1 MYGSRVTQG
10 AAWTVHYTSRDV
22 ARPAEVLPWLRDL
35 PEDLTPWLDEA
46 GLPDGLPFLLSP
58 RYEYD
63 VVLNS
68 YFHRVNLID
77 APWNSNANRAR
88 ALAAFLNFLHHARG
102 GKSWRQ
108 ATESDHLAFHQWRR
122 RDPTGPRVAG
132 GTWSQ
137 EVSHVNQFFEW
148 AVRQNQVGAVPIPQ
162 RARRPAPLGT
172 LQAARG
178 GGTVPATYAH
188 DEGGERIEWLPPASY
203 RLWRDVGLRGYGPDG
218 LPSGRFKGRWAAR
231 NAAFTDLM
239 ARTGMRLSEQ
249 ASLTVTEM
257 PLQAGMGGYQRFWLP
272 GAIAKYFSARW
283 VYVPHSVVR
292 ELAAY
297 AELDRAEVVED
308 ARAAGRYDRWRRP
321 LVVEDPSRPHLA
333 RAVGS
338 NERRAVNLRE
348 LKPAE
353 RRRLLV
359 ETADGLEPAMFWL
372 GEDGQPLAVPTW
384 KSVFADASQRCWDQ
398 GVALSC
404 HAHLLR
410 RGFAVVTLEQ
420 LQRGHIAALS
430 DLNPAQRGHYTR
442 IFGDP
447 LDWVRR
453 RLGHRSVLATAIYL
467 HALQELEMETRMAL
481 VPGTWEDPRDT
492 PLQRIGDNTPPSA
505 GAAG

>member
-1 MYGSRVTQG
+1 MHEWSLTVYVSRVTQG
-10 AAWTVHYTSRDV
+10 AVWTVHYTSREV

-46 GLPDGLPFLLSP
+46 GIPDGLPFLLSP

-68 YFHRVNLID
+68 YFHRASLID

-88 ALAAFLNFLHHARG
+88 ALAAFLNFLHRARG
-102 GKSWRQ
+102 GKSWRH
-108 ATESDHLAFHQWRR
+108 ATEGDHLAFHQWRR
-122 RDPTGPRVAG
+122 RDPAGPRVAG

-148 AVRQNQVGAVPIPQ
+148 AVRQNQIGAVPIPH
-162 RARRPAPLGT
+162 RSRRPAPPGT
-172 LQAARG
+172 LQAARTRD
-178 GGTVPATYAH
+178 TVPATYAH

-203 RLWRDVGLRGYGPDG
+203 RLWRDVGVRGYGPDG

-249 ASLTVTEM
+249 ASLTVMEM

-272 GAIAKYFSARW
+272 WAIAKYFSARW

-297 AELDRAEVVED
+297 AELDRAEVVQD
-308 ARAAGRYDRWRRP
+308 ARSAGRYDRWRRP
-321 LVVEDPSRPHLA
+321 LVVDDLSRPHLA

-338 NERRAVNLRE
+338 TGRRAVN
-348 LKPAE
+348 
-353 RRRLLV
+353 
-359 ETADGLEPAMFWL
+359 
-372 GEDGQPLAVPTW
+372 
-384 KSVFADASQRCWDQ
+384 
-398 GVALSC
+398 
-404 HAHLLR
+404 
-410 RGFAVVTLEQ
+410 
-420 LQRGHIAALS
+420 
-430 DLNPAQRGHYTR
+430 
-442 IFGDP
+442 
-447 LDWVRR
+447 
-453 RLGHRSVLATAIYL
+453 L

-492 PLQRIGDNTPPSA
+492 PLPRIGDNTPPPGA
-505 GAAG
+505 TEAAG